1 MTNEQL
7 LNQWQTL
14 EPDEQAKV
22 LAFIDSISQQKKL
35 HKSPSNL
42 GKKLREIRQEI
53 IASGIPLLTAEE
65 VEKEKAERRGG
76 YQENS

>member
-1 MTNEQL
+1 MTTEQL

-22 LAFIDSISQQKKL
+22 LAFIDSISQQKKRT
-35 HKSPSNL
+35 KSTSNL

-53 IASGIPLLTAEE
+53 IASGIPLLTEIE
-65 VEKEKAERRGG
+65 VEKEKAARRGG
-76 YQENS
+76 YQENN